1 MKAVHDEAK
10 KIRPEIAISA
20 AVFGAYPSCRESVAQ
35 DWPEWIKAGYL
46 DFVCPMDYTQSD
58 LSFIGLVTNQLK
70 LVDGRIPVYPGIGQW
85 RLTDDRTVGQIF
97 HARQLGAAGFTMFD
111 LSRDSITSAVPAI
124 GLGAGKEKA
133 VPPQTWRR
141 Q

>member
-10 KIRPEIAISA
+10 KIRPGIAISA

-58 LSFIGLVTNQLK
+58 LGFVGLVTSQLQ
-70 LVDGRIPVYPGIGQW
+70 LVDGRIPLYPGIGQW
-85 RLTDDRTVGQIF
+85 RLTDDRTVGQILTRGSSGRP
-97 HARQLGAAGFTMFD
+97 A
-111 LSRDSITSAVPAI
+111 SRCLTCLAI
-124 GLGAGKEKA
+124 
-133 VPPQTWRR
+133 R
-141 Q
+141 